1 MLLFFLVYIAPIPGF
16 PVHQT
21 VPADDIPIDAL
32 NLYVRISIM
41 GFATHLGPWLLGTV
55 KNTTGT
61 TSGTLRNMGATVVS
75 QSKAIVYTDITAATV
90 AFTIPA
96 GSQILTAAFNT
107 TVAYATTTPT
117 YALFSNAVA
126 INTAANGSAFTA
138 TGIVNI
144 LLGNNSAAAA
154 VLCNNV
160 GTTDSIITFTQA
172 NVTATSGA
180 GVLTMTYVVKNSDGT
195 QVPASA

>member
-1 MLLFFLVYIAPIPGF
+1 
-16 PVHQT
+16 
-21 VPADDIPIDAL
+21 
-32 NLYVRISIM
+32 M

-55 KNTTGT
+55 KNTTGA
-61 TSGTLRNMGATVVS
+61 TSGTIRNLGATVVS
-75 QSKAIVYTDITAATV
+75 QSKAILYTDITAATV

-96 GSQILTAAFNT
+96 GSQILTAQFNT

-126 INTAANGSAFTA
+126 INTAANGSVFTN

-160 GTTDSIITFTQA
+160 GTTDAIITFTQA

-180 GVLTMTYVVKNSDGT
+180 GILTLTYVVKDSDG
-195 QVPASA
+195 SANPTAAQQ

>member
-1 MLLFFLVYIAPIPGF
+1 
-16 PVHQT
+16 
-21 VPADDIPIDAL
+21 
-32 NLYVRISIM
+32 M

-61 TSGTLRNMGATVVS
+61 TAGTIRNMGATIVS
-75 QSKAIVYTDITAATV
+75 QSKAILYTDITAATA

-117 YALFSNAVA
+117 YVLQVNGTA
-126 INTAANGSAFTA
+126 INTAANGSVFTN

-160 GTTDSIITFTQA
+160 GSADANITFTQA

-180 GVLTMTYVVKNSDGT
+180 GVLTVTYVVKGSDGAAN
-195 QVPASA
+195 PATA

>member
-1 MLLFFLVYIAPIPGF
+1 
-16 PVHQT
+16 
-21 VPADDIPIDAL
+21 
-32 NLYVRISIM
+32 
-41 GFATHLGPWLLGTV
+41 
-55 KNTTGT
+55 
-61 TSGTLRNMGATVVS
+61 MGATVDT
-75 QSKAIVYTDITAATV
+75 QSKAILYTDITAATV

-96 GSQILTAAFNT
+96 GSQILTASFNT

-126 INTAANGSAFTA
+126 INTAANGSVFTN

-154 VLCNNV
+154 VLCSNV
-160 GTTDSIITFTQA
+160 GTTDAIITFTQA

-180 GVLTMTYVVKNSDGT
+180 GILTMTYVVRDTDG
-195 QVPASA
+195 SANPSSAQA

>member
-1 MLLFFLVYIAPIPGF
+1 
-16 PVHQT
+16 
-21 VPADDIPIDAL
+21 
-32 NLYVRISIM
+32 M

-55 KNTTGT
+55 KNTTGST
-61 TSGTLRNMGATVVS
+61 AGTIRNLGATVVS
-75 QSKAIVYTDITAATV
+75 QSKAILYTDITAATV

-96 GSQILTAAFNT
+96 GSQILTAQFNT

-126 INTAANGSAFTA
+126 INTAANGSVFTN

-160 GTTDSIITFTQA
+160 GTTDAIITFTQA

-180 GVLTMTYVVKNSDGT
+180 GTLTITYVVKGSDGVANPT
-195 QVPASA
+195 ATEA

>member
-1 MLLFFLVYIAPIPGF
+1 
-16 PVHQT
+16 
-21 VPADDIPIDAL
+21 
-32 NLYVRISIM
+32 M

-61 TSGTLRNMGATVVS
+61 TAGTLRNMGATVVS
-75 QSKAIVYTDITAATV
+75 QSKAILYTDITAATV

-96 GSQILTAAFNT
+96 GSQILTAQFNT

-126 INTAANGSAFTA
+126 INTAANGSTFTN

-160 GTTDSIITFTQA
+160 GTSDAIITFTQA

-180 GVLTMTYVVKNSDGT
+180 GVLTLTYVVKDSDGSANPTAT
-195 QVPASA
+195 QQ

>member
-1 MLLFFLVYIAPIPGF
+1 
-16 PVHQT
+16 
-21 VPADDIPIDAL
+21 
-32 NLYVRISIM
+32 M

-61 TSGTLRNMGATVVS
+61 TAGTIRNMGATVVS
-75 QSKAIVYTDITAATV
+75 QSKAILYTDITAATV

-96 GSQILTAAFNT
+96 GSQILTAQFNT

-126 INTAANGSAFTA
+126 INTAANGSVFTN

-160 GTTDSIITFTQA
+160 GTTDAIITFTQA

-180 GVLTMTYVVKNSDGT
+180 GTLTLTYVVKDSDGSANPTNT
-195 QVPASA
+195 QQ

>member
-1 MLLFFLVYIAPIPGF
+1 
-16 PVHQT
+16 
-21 VPADDIPIDAL
+21 
-32 NLYVRISIM
+32 M
-41 GFATHLGPWLLGTV
+41 GFATHLGTWLLGTV

-61 TSGTLRNMGATVVS
+61 TAGTIRNMGATVVS
-75 QSKAIVYTDITAATV
+75 QSKAILYTDITAATV

-96 GSQILTAAFNT
+96 GSQILTAQFNT

-126 INTAANGSAFTA
+126 INTAANGSVFTN

-154 VLCNNV
+154 VLCSNV
-160 GTTDSIITFTQA
+160 GTTDAIITFTQA

-180 GVLTMTYVVKNSDGT
+180 GVLTLTYVVKDSDGSANPS
-195 QVPASA
+195 QV

>member
-1 MLLFFLVYIAPIPGF
+1 
-16 PVHQT
+16 
-21 VPADDIPIDAL
+21 
-32 NLYVRISIM
+32 M

-61 TSGTLRNMGATVVS
+61 TSGTIRNLGATVVS
-75 QSKAIVYTDITAATV
+75 QSKAILYTDITAATV

-96 GSQILTAAFNT
+96 GSQILTASFNT

-126 INTAANGSAFTA
+126 INTAANGSVFTA

-160 GTTDSIITFTQA
+160 GTTDAIITFTQA

-180 GVLTMTYVVKNSDGT
+180 GVLTITYVVKDSDGSANPTAT
-195 QVPASA
+195 QQ

>member
-1 MLLFFLVYIAPIPGF
+1 
-16 PVHQT
+16 
-21 VPADDIPIDAL
+21 
-32 NLYVRISIM
+32 M

-61 TSGTLRNMGATVVS
+61 TSGTIRNLGATVVS
-75 QSKAIVYTDITAATV
+75 QSKAILYTDITAATV

-96 GSQILTAAFNT
+96 GSQILTAQFNT

-126 INTAANGSAFTA
+126 INTAANGSVFTN

-160 GTTDSIITFTQA
+160 GTTDAIITFTQA

-180 GVLTMTYVVKNSDGT
+180 GILTLTYVVKDSNGSAN
-195 QVPASA
+195 PSASQQ

>member
-1 MLLFFLVYIAPIPGF
+1 
-16 PVHQT
+16 
-21 VPADDIPIDAL
+21 
-32 NLYVRISIM
+32 M

-61 TSGTLRNMGATVVS
+61 TAGNIRNMGATVVT
-75 QSKAIVYTDITAATV
+75 QSKAILYTDITAATV

-96 GSQILTAAFNT
+96 GSQILTASFNT

-126 INTAANGSAFTA
+126 INTAANGSVFTN

-154 VLCNNV
+154 VLCSNV
-160 GTTDSIITFTQA
+160 GTTDAIITFTQA

-180 GVLTMTYVVKNSDGT
+180 GILTMTYVVRDTDG
-195 QVPASA
+195 SANPSSAQA

>member
-1 MLLFFLVYIAPIPGF
+1 
-16 PVHQT
+16 
-21 VPADDIPIDAL
+21 
-32 NLYVRISIM
+32 M

-61 TSGTLRNMGATVVS
+61 TAGTIRNLGATVVS
-75 QSKAIVYTDITAATV
+75 QSKAILYTDTTAATV

-96 GSQILTAAFNT
+96 GSQILTAQFNT

-117 YALFSNAVA
+117 YALFVNAVA
-126 INTAANGSAFTA
+126 INTAANGSVFAN
-138 TGIVNI
+138 TGIVNL

-160 GTTDSIITFTQA
+160 GTGDAIITFTQA

-180 GVLTMTYVVKNSDGT
+180 GTLTLTYVVKGSDGVANPT
-195 QVPASA
+195 GTEQ